1 VDRRRQ
7 AIALL
12 IGAVAAVASV
22 VVAPPALAAP
32 AVVGNVTDPGSPV
45 GPAAVGGFTQSWTRQ
60 ITPGEAVSTSSP
72 VLVANGNSPF
82 VVAAEVSGRLRAFDL
97 STGSSIPGWSNTTTG
112 FMNRAP
118 LSSDGSNV
126 YIPVAQDGYDRYP
139 QYKKFNASGSLVW
152 NSNPATQFSPPPGFM
167 LSGMALT
174 KLDGVWQIFAGSSSQ
189 FIHSV
194 NDANGSQRWGFLNA
208 DSTMATPAI
217 ADLYGFGRPQV
228 IFSSDTTAS
237 FPGDR
242 NGGILRIMTDDGKQI
257 CSATQFANG
266 DTYKYSG
273 YNNSSPAVAEV
284 DGAPLIVFGSTG
296 PVQTGAG
303 ANQIVAYDG
312 GCRPRWASPPLAG
325 PAEPSPTFADV
336 SGTGRVSV
344 LALVGVRDG
353 ANTYPR
359 VVELNPSTGVV
370 VHDTGS
376 ALKSYGGLLAY
387 TPSMSI
393 VTADVNNDGAQDL
406 FVPSR
411 QGAFVVLDGRTFG
424 VLTTINTNMAIQNT
438 PIITATANGIRF
450 TIAGYNGL
458 GSQIS
463 SYTMVGGV
471 LGQRGWREFG
481 NNPQLTGLQG
491 SLAGP
496 YRELLEGQVLWP
508 GQALRY
514 GGASLTMQTDG
525 NLVARDSGGVPRWS
539 SGTFQAGS
547 RLATGVDGNLEVRS
561 PSNALL
567 WQAGVGLGGVERT
580 VLNADG
586 SFRVYSCSWGSGRQ
600 LTRCRVIWTS
610 SGPQPVLDHLLYGET
625 LPPGRSLTSPDRQ
638 HRLVMQFDGNLVLW
652 RGSQV
657 VWQSFTSHPSGRT
670 QLVFGLYGELYLVV
684 PGGPVLR
691 DFGTGFKGAD
701 RFNVTNNGN
710 LTVTSPFGDTLWQA
724 RVIK

>member
-1 VDRRRQ
+1 MDRRRQ

-32 AVVGNVTDPGSPV
+32 VVVGSEADPGPSV

-139 QYKKFNASGSLVW
+139 LYKKFNASGSLVW

-312 GCRPRWASPPLAG
+312 GCRLRWASPPLAG

-353 ANTYPR
+353 ATTYPR

-600 LTRCRVIWTS
+600 LSRCRVIWTS
-610 SGPQPVLDHLLYGET
+610 TGPQPVLDHLLYGET
-625 LPPGRSLTSPDRQ
+625 LPPGRSLTSPDGQ
-638 HRLVMQFDGNLVLW
+638 HRLVMQYDGNLVLW